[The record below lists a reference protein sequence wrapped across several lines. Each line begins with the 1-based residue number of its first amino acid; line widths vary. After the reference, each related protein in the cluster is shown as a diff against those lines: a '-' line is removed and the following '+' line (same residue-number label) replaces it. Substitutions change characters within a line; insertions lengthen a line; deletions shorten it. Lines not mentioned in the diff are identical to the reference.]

1 MTVRV
6 LGNIIN
12 NTKMIEVSD
21 GSMLLLTYFK
31 MIMSQKTIIM
41 KNVQNYVI
49 LNIKKEASY
58 MNNAEIKTILEQ
70 INNLKSPSVEQKTD
84 DDSNKALKNV
94 LAGVSEEIQRV
105 MDVNDF
111 TQEDLCRITDMSQSN
126 ISKILNGKVVPKIET
141 LQKIAE
147 ATHTKL
153 VISFEHLDGD
163 Y

>member
-1 MTVRV
+1 
-6 LGNIIN
+6 
-12 NTKMIEVSD
+12 
-21 GSMLLLTYFK
+21 
-31 MIMSQKTIIM
+31 
-41 KNVQNYVI
+41 
-49 LNIKKEASY
+49 

-84 DDSNKALKNV
+84 DGSNKAVKNV

-147 ATHTKL
+147 ATHTRL
-153 VISFEHLDGD
+153 VISFENLDGD